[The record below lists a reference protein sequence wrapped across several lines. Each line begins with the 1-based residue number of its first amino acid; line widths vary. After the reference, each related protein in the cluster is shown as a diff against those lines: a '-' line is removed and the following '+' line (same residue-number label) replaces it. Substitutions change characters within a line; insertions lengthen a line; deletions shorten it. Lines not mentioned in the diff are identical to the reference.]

1 VELSDFL
8 NTWVKEPERRNIR
21 TVNFK
26 IEGGISATLAS
37 NMMIRESNR
46 AKAEGWEQV
55 LLEVHTKNNTFQLTL
70 TGIKY

>member
-1 VELSDFL
+1 
-8 NTWVKEPERRNIR
+8 
-21 TVNFK
+21 
-26 IEGGISATLAS
+26 
-37 NMMIRESNR
+37 MMIRESNR

>member
-1 VELSDFL
+1 MGELSEIL
-8 NTWVKEPERRNIR
+8 NTWVKEPERRKIR

-37 NMMIRESNR
+37 NLMIRESNK

-55 LLEVHTKNNTFQLTL
+55 LMEVHTNKDTFQVSL
-70 TGIKY
+70 TGIK